1 MRQNCDELHAPRQLR
16 YWERKERAL
25 RYGKM
30 KRRDLL
36 KGTLAAG
43 AALAL
48 PSRVFAAPA
57 AGTPRDR
64 ILFEIAKRELARAG
78 NAIWKHD
85 IVGIA
90 DFGLHSAK
98 PRFHFVN
105 LERGEVNSYHV
116 SHGMGSD
123 PQHDGWLKQFS
134 NTEGSNATSRG
145 AYVTWE
151 WYKGR
156 YGTSVRLGGLDES
169 NNAALRRYIVMHRA
183 DYAEPSHIDRWGR
196 LGRSNGCFAMG
207 EEQFRIALMHLSGGR
222 LLFADSLGLEED
234 GSIQPLP
241 ELAMIERQ
249 PLDLSPHSMI
259 SAY

>member
-1 MRQNCDELHAPRQLR
+1 
-16 YWERKERAL
+16 
-25 RYGKM
+25 M

-36 KGTLAAG
+36 KSTLAVG

-48 PSRVFAAPA
+48 PGRLAATVAPGSR
-57 AGTPRDR
+57 RDR
-64 ILFEIAKRELARAG
+64 ILFDVAARELARAG
-78 NAIWKHD
+78 DAVWKRD

-105 LERGEVNSYHV
+105 LDRGDVQSYHV
-116 SHGMGSD
+116 SHGTGSD

-145 AYVTWE
+145 AYITWE

-156 YGTSVRLGGLDES
+156 YGTSVRLGGLDHS
-169 NNAALRRYIVMHRA
+169 NEAALRRYIVMHRA
-183 DYAEPSHIDRWGR
+183 DYAEPAHLDRYGR

-207 EEQFRIALMHLSGGR
+207 EEQFRIALMQLSGGR

-234 GSIQPLP
+234 GSIQPVP
-241 ELAMIERQ
+241 ELAMIERA
-249 PLDLSPHSMI
+249 PLDLSPRPAI

>member
-1 MRQNCDELHAPRQLR
+1 
-16 YWERKERAL
+16 
-25 RYGKM
+25 M

-36 KGTLAAG
+36 KGTLIAG
-43 AALAL
+43 AALTL
-48 PSRVFAAPA
+48 PGRLAASVAP
-57 AGTPRDR
+57 GTPRDR
-64 ILFEIAKRELARAG
+64 ILFDIAKRELVRAG

-90 DFGLHSAK
+90 DYGLHSAR

-105 LERGEVNSYHV
+105 LDRGEVQSYHV
-116 SHGMGSD
+116 SHGTGSD

-151 WYKGR
+151 WYQGR
-156 YGTSVRLGGLDES
+156 YGTSVRLGGLDQS
-169 NNAALRRYIVMHRA
+169 NEAALRRYIVMHRA
-183 DYAEPSHIDRWGR
+183 DYAESSHLERYGR

-207 EEQFRIALMHLSGGR
+207 EEQFRIALMNLSGGR

-241 ELAMIERQ
+241 DMAMIDRE
-249 PLDLSPHSMI
+249 PLDALGRPVSS
-259 SAY
+259 SY

>member
-1 MRQNCDELHAPRQLR
+1 MAQLGG
-16 YWERKERAL
+16 WEPKDCIIG
-25 RYGKM
+25 YDKM

-36 KGTLAAG
+36 KGSLIAG

-48 PSRVFAAPA
+48 PTRLFASVAP
-57 AGTPRDR
+57 GTVRDR
-64 ILFEIAKRELARAG
+64 ILFDIAQRELHRAG
-78 NAIWKHD
+78 DAIWKRD
-85 IVGIA
+85 IVGVA

-105 LERGEVNSYHV
+105 LERAEVQSYHV
-116 SHGMGSD
+116 SHGTGSD
-123 PQHDGWLKQFS
+123 PQHDGWLKAFS
-134 NTEGSNATSRG
+134 NTEGSLATSRG

-151 WYKGR
+151 WYQGR
-156 YGTSVRLGGLDES
+156 YGTSVRLGGLDQS
-169 NNAALRRYIVMHRA
+169 NNAALQRYIVMHRA
-183 DYAEPSHIDRWGR
+183 AYAENSHLEKWGR

-241 ELAMIERQ
+241 ELAMIDRA
-249 PLDLSPHSMI
+249 PLQFGPGAAA

>member
-1 MRQNCDELHAPRQLR
+1 
-16 YWERKERAL
+16 
-25 RYGKM
+25 M

-36 KGTLAAG
+36 KGTLAIG
-43 AALAL
+43 AALTL
-48 PSRVFAAPA
+48 PGRLAASVA
-57 AGTPRDR
+57 ASVAPGSPRDR
-64 ILFEIAKRELARAG
+64 ILFDIAKRELVRAG

-90 DFGLHSAK
+90 DYGLHSAR

-105 LERGEVNSYHV
+105 LDRGEVQSYHV

-134 NTEGSNATSRG
+134 NNEGSNATSRG

-151 WYKGR
+151 WYQGR
-156 YGTSVRLGGLDES
+156 YGTSVRLGGLDQS
-169 NNAALRRYIVMHRA
+169 NEAALRRYIVMHRA
-183 DYAEPSHIDRWGR
+183 DYAESSHLERYGR

-207 EEQFRIALMHLSGGR
+207 EEQFRIALMNLSGGR

-241 ELAMIERQ
+241 DMAMIDRE
-249 PLDLSPHSMI
+249 PLDALGRPVSS
-259 SAY
+259 SY

>member
-1 MRQNCDELHAPRQLR
+1 
-16 YWERKERAL
+16 
-25 RYGKM
+25 M
-30 KRRDLL
+30 KRRDIL
-36 KGTLAAG
+36 KGTLAVG

-48 PSRVFAAPA
+48 PARLAASVAP
-57 AGTPRDR
+57 GSPRDR
-64 ILFEIAKRELARAG
+64 ILFDIARRELARAG
-78 NAIWKHD
+78 SAIWKHD

-105 LERGEVNSYHV
+105 LERAEIQSYHV
-116 SHGMGSD
+116 SHGQGSD

-151 WYKGR
+151 WYTGR
-156 YGTSVRLGGLDES
+156 YGTSVRLGGLDHTNE
-169 NNAALRRYIVMHRA
+169 AALRRYIVMHHA
-183 DYAEPSHIDRWGR
+183 SYAETSHLERYGR

-207 EEQFRIALMHLSGGR
+207 TEQFREALLHLSGGR

-234 GSIQPLP
+234 GSIQPVP
-241 ELAMIERQ
+241 ELARIERQ
-249 PLDLSPHSMI
+249 PLDLIGRPAT
-259 SAY
+259 SAF

>member
-1 MRQNCDELHAPRQLR
+1 MI
-16 YWERKERAL
+16 
-25 RYGKM
+25 
-30 KRRDLL
+30 RRDIL

-48 PSRVFAAPA
+48 PPRAFAQAMP
-57 AGTPRDR
+57 GTPRDR
-64 ILFEIAKRELARAG
+64 ILFDIARRELARAG

-105 LERGEVNSYHV
+105 LERGEVQSYHV
-116 SHGMGSD
+116 SHGQGSD

-156 YGTSVRLGGLDES
+156 YGTSVRLGGLDAT
-169 NNAALRRYIVMHRA
+169 NDAALQRYIVMHHA
-183 DYAEPSHIDRWGR
+183 DYAETSHLERWGR

-207 EEQFRIALMHLSGGR
+207 TEQFREALLHLSGGR

-234 GSIQPLP
+234 GSIQPVP
-241 ELAMIERQ
+241 ELAMIDRR
-249 PLDLSPHSMI
+249 PLDFAPRPSI
-259 SAY
+259 SGY

>member
-1 MRQNCDELHAPRQLR
+1 
-16 YWERKERAL
+16 
-25 RYGKM
+25 M

-36 KGTLAAG
+36 KGTLIAG
-43 AALAL
+43 AALTL
-48 PSRVFAAPA
+48 PGRLAASVA
-57 AGTPRDR
+57 ASVAPGTPRDR
-64 ILFEIAKRELARAG
+64 ILFDIAKRELVRAG

-90 DFGLHSAK
+90 DYGLHSAR

-105 LERGEVNSYHV
+105 LDRGEVQSYHV

-134 NTEGSNATSRG
+134 NNEGSNATSRG

-151 WYKGR
+151 WYQGR
-156 YGTSVRLGGLDES
+156 YGTSVRLGGLDQS
-169 NNAALRRYIVMHRA
+169 NEAALRRYIVMHRA
-183 DYAEPSHIDRWGR
+183 DYAESSHLERYGR

-241 ELAMIERQ
+241 DMAMIDRQ
-249 PLDLSPHSMI
+249 PLDALGRPASS
-259 SAY
+259 SY

>member
-1 MRQNCDELHAPRQLR
+1 
-16 YWERKERAL
+16 
-25 RYGKM
+25 M

-36 KGTLAAG
+36 KGTLTVG
-43 AALAL
+43 AALTL
-48 PSRVFAAPA
+48 PGRLAASVA
-57 AGTPRDR
+57 ASVAPGSPRDR
-64 ILFEIAKRELARAG
+64 ILFDIAKRELVRAG

-90 DFGLHSAK
+90 DYGLHSAR

-105 LERGEVNSYHV
+105 LDRGEVQSYHV

-134 NTEGSNATSRG
+134 NNEGSNATSRG

-151 WYKGR
+151 WYQGR
-156 YGTSVRLGGLDES
+156 YGTSVRLGGLDQS
-169 NNAALRRYIVMHRA
+169 NEAALRRYIVMHRA
-183 DYAEPSHIDRWGR
+183 DYAESSHLERYGR

-207 EEQFRIALMHLSGGR
+207 EEQFRIALMNLSGGR

-241 ELAMIERQ
+241 DMAMIDRE
-249 PLDLSPHSMI
+249 PLDALGRPVSS
-259 SAY
+259 SY

>member
-1 MRQNCDELHAPRQLR
+1 MTQNCDEPFFLPHLRSWEPAARGLR
-16 YWERKERAL
+16 YDT
-25 RYGKM
+25 M
-30 KRRDLL
+30 KRRDIL

-48 PSRVFAAPA
+48 PARLFASVRT
-57 AGTPRDR
+57 GTPRDR
-64 ILFEIAKRELARAG
+64 ILFDIAKRELARAG
-78 NAIWKHD
+78 TSIWRHD

-105 LERGEVNSYHV
+105 LERGEIVSHHV

-156 YGTSVRLGGLDES
+156 YGTSVRLGGLDHS
-169 NNAALRRYIVMHRA
+169 NEAALRRYIVMHHA
-183 DYAEPSHIDRWGR
+183 DYAETSHLEKWGR

-207 EEQFRIALMHLSGGR
+207 TEQFREALLHLSGGR
-222 LLFADSLGLEED
+222 LLYADSLGLEED
-234 GSIQPLP
+234 GSIQPVP
-241 ELAMIERQ
+241 ELARYDRT
-249 PLDLSPHSMI
+249 PLETGARPAL

>member
-1 MRQNCDELHAPRQLR
+1 
-16 YWERKERAL
+16 
-25 RYGKM
+25 M
-30 KRRDLL
+30 KRRDIL

-48 PSRVFAAPA
+48 PARLFASVRT
-57 AGTPRDR
+57 GTPRDR
-64 ILFEIAKRELARAG
+64 ILFDIAKRELARAG
-78 NAIWKHD
+78 SSIWRHD

-105 LERGEVNSYHV
+105 LERGEIVSHHV

-156 YGTSVRLGGLDES
+156 YGTSVRLGGLDHTNE
-169 NNAALRRYIVMHRA
+169 AALRRYIVMHHA
-183 DYAEPSHIDRWGR
+183 SYAETSHLEKFGR

-207 EEQFRIALMHLSGGR
+207 TEQFREALLHLSGGR
-222 LLFADSLGLEED
+222 LLYADSMGLEED
-234 GSIQPLP
+234 GSIQPVP
-241 ELAMIERQ
+241 ELALYERA
-249 PLDLSPHSMI
+249 PFEAGARPAL

>member
-1 MRQNCDELHAPRQLR
+1 
-16 YWERKERAL
+16 
-25 RYGKM
+25 M

-48 PSRVFAAPA
+48 PSRLFASVLP
-57 AGTPRDR
+57 GTPRDR
-64 ILFEIAKRELARAG
+64 ILFNIATRELARAG

-105 LERGEVNSYHV
+105 LERAEVQSYHV
-116 SHGMGSD
+116 SHGTGSD
-123 PQHDGWLKQFS
+123 PQHDGWLKAFS
-134 NTEGSNATSRG
+134 NTEGSLATSRG

-169 NNAALRRYIVMHRA
+169 NNAALQRYIVMHRA
-183 DYAEPSHIDRWGR
+183 AYAENSHLEKWGR

-207 EEQFRIALMHLSGGR
+207 EEQFRIALTNLSGGR

-241 ELAMIERQ
+241 EMAMIERA
-249 PLDLSPHSMI
+249 PLQFGPH
-259 SAY
+259 AAANAF

>member
-1 MRQNCDELHAPRQLR
+1 
-16 YWERKERAL
+16 
-25 RYGKM
+25 M

-36 KGTLAAG
+36 KGSLIAG

-48 PSRVFAAPA
+48 PARLYASVAP
-57 AGTPRDR
+57 GSPRDR
-64 ILFEIAKRELARAG
+64 ILFQIAQRELARAG
-78 NAIWKHD
+78 DAIWKRD

-90 DFGLHSAK
+90 DYGLHSAK

-105 LERGEVNSYHV
+105 LERGAVQSCHV
-116 SHGMGSD
+116 SHGQGSD
-123 PQHDGWLKQFS
+123 PQHDGWLKAFS

-156 YGTSVRLGGLDES
+156 YGTSVRLGGLDHTNE
-169 NNAALRRYIVMHRA
+169 AALRRYIVMHRA
-183 DYAEPSHIDRWGR
+183 AYAESAHLEKYGR

-207 EEQFRIALMHLSGGR
+207 EQQFRIALMHLSGGR

-241 ELAMIERQ
+241 ELAMIERA
-249 PLDLSPHSMI
+249 PLDLMPRPGLN
-259 SAY
+259 AF